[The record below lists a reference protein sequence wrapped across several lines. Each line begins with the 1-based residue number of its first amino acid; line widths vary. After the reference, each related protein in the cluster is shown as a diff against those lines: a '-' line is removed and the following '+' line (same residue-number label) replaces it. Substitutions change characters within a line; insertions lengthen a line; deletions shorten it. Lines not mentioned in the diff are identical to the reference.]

1 MDANAIKQ
9 WLVVLDQL
17 TYYDLFRLTPRA
29 SYDELKYAFHSFCDT
44 FHPDAHSTRP
54 QWERDAIGK
63 IFRRG
68 TEAYRILSDPELR
81 VRYDQALNG
90 GMAQPQ
96 EIILGMQV
104 DRPSGSLAV
113 GPQRLIDKLR
123 TPAARPFVLRAEE
136 LQKKGDPKQAKIQLV
151 LAMHM
156 DPGNPALETF
166 QKELEE
172 AIQKKDQESKKAWQK
187 G

>member
-1 MDANAIKQ
+1 MDEAAIKQ

-17 TYYDLFRLTPRA
+17 TYYDLFRVTPRA
-29 SYDELKYAFHSFCDT
+29 TYDEVKYAFHGFCDT
-44 FHPDAHSTRP
+44 FHPDAHATRP
-54 QWERDAIGK
+54 AWEREAIGR

-81 VRYDQALNG
+81 VRYDQALAG
-90 GMAQPQ
+90 GAGNAQD
-96 EIILGMQV
+96 IIVGMHV
-104 DRPSGSLAV
+104 ERPSGSIAV

-136 LQKKGDPKQAKIQLV
+136 LHKKGDSKQAKIQLV

-156 DPGNPALETF
+156 DPGNPALEAF
-166 QKELEE
+166 QKELEA
-172 AIQKKDQESKKAWQK
+172 AIQKKDAEAKKAWQK
-187 G
+187 